1 MKNHSVKSMYKQLFF
16 FFMLIGSG
24 CSGQVGVGTASV
36 GQVGIG
42 TASIHASAKL
52 QIEATDKGFLPPRV
66 SLTSTTD
73 VSTIL
78 TPATGLLVYNT
89 ATAGS
94 SPSNVVPGFYYYNGS
109 SWIKLVIA
117 SDKVSNVTGIISI
130 ANGGTGNTNGSI
142 TGTGAL
148 SLNAGGTNQ
157 NVTLSPSGTGKTI
170 LNGNV
175 GIGNITATTTL
186 EVGSANGTIPGEIL
200 LNPTSGSNE
209 GGQLVIKKS
218 VAGST
223 KDWNIDQFVD
233 NSNPRLRVF
242 PDVESNGLT
251 ITEGGNVS
259 LGYDGRSLSNK
270 LTVIGSAK
278 ITDNLDAKGSY
289 YMVAGLRSN
298 QLLTSSADNTIQ
310 LADKDDPNNWWDAAN
325 YKFQPDVA
333 GYYFV
338 STLVHFSLSG
348 ATNTSV
354 QCNLQILK
362 NNTTVGVN
370 QVLINQPTVSINLS
384 RSQTLTAIVYLN
396 GSSDFIK
403 ITGYTDNAAS
413 EVNLTGDT
421 NQVWTKMEAY
431 KLN

>member
-1 MKNHSVKSMYKQLFF
+1 
-16 FFMLIGSG
+16 
-24 CSGQVGVGTASV
+24 
-36 GQVGIG
+36 
-42 TASIHASAKL
+42 
-52 QIEATDKGFLPPRV
+52 
-66 SLTSTTD
+66 
-73 VSTIL
+73 
-78 TPATGLLVYNT
+78 
-89 ATAGS
+89 
-94 SPSNVVPGFYYYNGS
+94 
-109 SWIKLVIA
+109 
-117 SDKVSNVTGIISI
+117 
-130 ANGGTGNTNGSI
+130 
-142 TGTGAL
+142 
-148 SLNAGGTNQ
+148 
-157 NVTLSPSGTGKTI
+157 
-170 LNGNV
+170 
-175 GIGNITATTTL
+175 
-186 EVGSANGTIPGEIL
+186 
-200 LNPTSGSNE
+200 
-209 GGQLVIKKS
+209 
-218 VAGST
+218 
-223 KDWNIDQFVD
+223 
-233 NSNPRLRVF
+233 
-242 PDVESNGLT
+242 
-251 ITEGGNVS
+251 
-259 LGYDGRSLSNK
+259 LSNK

>member
-1 MKNHSVKSMYKQLFF
+1 MYKQLLFF
-16 FFMLIGSG
+16 FILIR
-24 CSGQVGVGTASV
+24 SV
-36 GQVGIG
+36 SFAQVGIG
-42 TASIHASAKL
+42 TASVDASAKL
-52 QIEATDKGFLPPRV
+52 QIDATNKGFLPPRV

-73 VSTIL
+73 VFTIL

-117 SDKVSNVTGIISI
+117 SDNVSNITGIIPI
-130 ANGGTGNTNGSI
+130 ANGGTGTTNGSI

-200 LNPTSGSNE
+200 LNPTSSSSE

-223 KDWNIDQFVD
+223 KNWNIDQFVD

-270 LTVIGSAK
+270 LTVIGSTK
-278 ITDNLDAKGSY
+278 ITENLDAKGSY
-289 YMVAGLRSN
+289 YMVAGLSSD
-298 QLLTSSADNTIQ
+298 QSLTSNADNIIR

-325 YKFQPDVA
+325 YKFQPNVA
-333 GYYFV
+333 GYYFI
-338 STLVHFSLSG
+338 STIVHFGLSG

-354 QCNLQILK
+354 QCNVQILK
-362 NNTTVGVN
+362 NSTTVGIN
-370 QVLINQPTVSINLS
+370 QVLIDQATVSINLS

-403 ITGYTDNAAS
+403 ITSYTNNQAS
-413 EVNLTGDT
+413 TVNLTGDT

>member
-1 MKNHSVKSMYKQLFF
+1 MYKQLLFF
-16 FFMLIGSG
+16 FILIR
-24 CSGQVGVGTASV
+24 SV
-36 GQVGIG
+36 SFAQVGIG
-42 TASIHASAKL
+42 TASIDASAKL

-142 TGTGAL
+142 SGTGAL

-200 LNPTSGSNE
+200 LNPTSSSSE

-270 LTVIGSAK
+270 LTVIGSTK
-278 ITDNLDAKGSY
+278 ITENLDAKGSY
-289 YMVAGLRSN
+289 YMVAGLSSN
-298 QLLTSSADNTIQ
+298 QLLTSSADNIIQ

-333 GYYFV
+333 GYYFI
-338 STLVHFSLSG
+338 STIVHFSLSG
-348 ATNTSV
+348 ATNASV

-370 QVLINQPTVSINLS
+370 QVLVNQPTVSINLS

-403 ITGYTDNAAS
+403 ITGYTNNAAS
-413 EVNLTGDT
+413 AVNLTGDT

>member
-1 MKNHSVKSMYKQLFF
+1 MKKSKIMYKQLLFF
-16 FFMLIGSG
+16 FILIR
-24 CSGQVGVGTASV
+24 SV
-36 GQVGIG
+36 SFAQVGIG
-42 TASIHASAKL
+42 TASIDASAKL
-52 QIEATDKGFLPPRV
+52 QIDATNKGFLPPRV

-89 ATAGS
+89 NTAGS
-94 SPSNVVPGFYYYNGS
+94 SPSNVVPGFYFYNGS

-117 SDKVSNVTGIISI
+117 SDNVSNVTGIIPI
-130 ANGGTGNTNGSI
+130 VNGGTGSTNGSI

-148 SLNAGGTNQ
+148 SLNAGGANQ
-157 NVTLSPSGTGKTI
+157 NVTLNPSGTGKTI
-170 LNGNV
+170 INGNV

-186 EVGSANGTIPGEIL
+186 EVGNATGTIPGEII
-200 LNPTSGSNE
+200 LNPASASSE
-209 GGQLVIKKS
+209 GGQLSLKKS

-233 NSNPRLRVF
+233 NANPRLRVF

-278 ITDNLDAKGSY
+278 ITDNLDAKGGY
-289 YMVAGLRSN
+289 YMVAGLSSD
-298 QLLTSSADNTIQ
+298 QSLTSNSNNTIQ
-310 LADKDDPNNWWDAAN
+310 LTDKDDPNNWWDATS
-325 YKFQPDVA
+325 YKFQPNVA
-333 GYYFV
+333 GYYFI
-338 STLVHFSLSG
+338 STIVHFSFSG
-348 ATNTSV
+348 TTNNSV
-354 QCNLQILK
+354 QCNVQILK
-362 NNTTVGVN
+362 NNTTVGIS
-370 QVLINQPTVSINLS
+370 QVLIDQNPVSINLS

-403 ITGYTDNAAS
+403 ITGYANNIAS
-413 EVNLTGDT
+413 TVNLTGDT